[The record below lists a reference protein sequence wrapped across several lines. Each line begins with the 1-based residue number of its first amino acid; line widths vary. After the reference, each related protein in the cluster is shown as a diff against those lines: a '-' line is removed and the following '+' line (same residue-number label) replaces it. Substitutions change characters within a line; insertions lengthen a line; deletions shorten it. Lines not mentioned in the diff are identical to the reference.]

1 MMNNKD
7 YDFFSSLL
15 LFFLSIA
22 YFRPTNRSVMSA
34 NKKTSNII
42 STNKKREEN
51 ANRTYTVER
60 LLKRRKRKV
69 RSKNSLSFHLS
80 FFQGRTEYLVKWKHY
95 DKSHN
100 SWEPEENILDTS
112 LIDIYKKQK
121 KSPSRRTSSPKKLQS
136 TDLPAEKEEEEEPPP
151 TTTFDY
157 WYPPNCEQKAK
168 IAITD
173 ITSDNVTITFRE
185 FI

>member
-1 MMNNKD
+1 
-7 YDFFSSLL
+7 
-15 LFFLSIA
+15 
-22 YFRPTNRSVMSA
+22 MSG
-34 NKKTSNII
+34 NKKTSNMI
-42 STNKKREEN
+42 STNKKREED

-69 RSKNSLSFHLS
+69 RSKNHSSLDRLLLLL
-80 FFQGRTEYLVKWKHY
+80 QGRTEYLVKWKHY

-100 SWEPEENILDTS
+100 SWEPEENILDKS
-112 LIDIYKKQK
+112 LIDTYRKEK
-121 KSPSRRTSSPKKLQS
+121 KSPIRRTSSPKKCQS
-136 TDLPAEKEEEEEPPP
+136 TDLPPVEEEEEEKPP

-157 WYPPNCEQKAK
+157 WYPPNCDQKAK